1 MFKGQSP
8 KNFRSKLIIYSNTM
22 TPEDT
27 WGCST
32 LHSCLPTS
40 KTHQREIQSAD
51 CLLIGNIGFICLASG
66 WALTAKSRQG
76 SSDRAGE
83 AWRTSSRAAGS
94 SGNPQAG
101 GKKWRQWWRTSGR
114 AVKSKKT
121 GTMKLVLGK
130 ESDQCHI
137 LLPLPGLKIK
147 SQTRLR
153 EKGFLP
159 WYSFKDP

>member
-51 CLLIGNIGFICLASG
+51 CLLIGNVGFICLASG

-76 SSDRAGE
+76 SNDTGLGRAGE
-83 AWRTSSRAAGS
+83 PALEQLVALEIHRLEEKSGDSDEEPVEGQWKVRRQEQWSSFWERRVISATYCCLS
-94 SGNPQAG
+94 
-101 GKKWRQWWRTSGR
+101 
-114 AVKSKKT
+114 
-121 GTMKLVLGK
+121 LVLK
-130 ESDQCHI
+130 
-137 LLPLPGLKIK
+137 
-147 SQTRLR
+147 LR
-153 EKGFLP
+153 ARHG
-159 WYSFKDP
+159 